1 MKQLKELNESIEHY
15 KKAITRYKKK
25 LIENKEKDSP
35 EWVIENNIDMIKSF
49 KSHLLKAQ
57 NDYNTLNSELELLF
71 KHFKKDI
78 KPITKGKLYN
88 MLKVQT
94 RYNNDN
100 KVYSRSELIDKMIN
114 ENLNI
119 GFTPLIINN
128 LNVKYNHV
136 LGVWL

>member
-15 KKAITRYKKK
+15 KKAITRYKKE
-25 LIENKEKDSP
+25 LIENKENDSP
-35 EWVIENNIDMIKSF
+35 KWVIENNVNMIESF